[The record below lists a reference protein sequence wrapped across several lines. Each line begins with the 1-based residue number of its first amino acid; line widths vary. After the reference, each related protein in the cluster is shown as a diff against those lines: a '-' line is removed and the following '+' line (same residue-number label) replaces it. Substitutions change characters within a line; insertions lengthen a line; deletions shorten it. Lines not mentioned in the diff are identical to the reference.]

1 MAARGRGR
9 GRRGVN
15 PIEEPTRGADAFIA
29 AMNTMAEAVRETATA
44 TRRAID
50 RLGERNGDRNGGR
63 NGERGGDGNDNEGAG
78 NHDNPMTLATFLKV
92 NPPKFKGTLVAT
104 EADNWFRGIE
114 KSLRAQHVP
123 ERQYV
128 EFATYMLEGEAEHWW
143 HGVQRLLR
151 QVVEEI
157 DWDTFKEEFYKNY
170 FPRTVRDAKEIE
182 LMQLTQG
189 NMSVA
194 EYTRKFEDLCRFSK
208 ICQGNPDDFEEW
220 KCLKYEGGLRDE
232 LMHSLVPLKIRNFA
246 ELVNESQLMEDCEH
260 KMAASRMGHPNLPPR
275 NFNNFHTHAV
285 QQKVDFKVPGV
296 PMRGNQQVRN
306 FATRS
311 TTGNGNRPRQ
321 DTGKQPQQQSQE
333 GPTCRQCGKNHPG
346 RPCYLG
352 LRVCYNCGEP
362 GHITSNC
369 PEKLVQGIAKSQQ
382 PGRVFTVTAEDAR
395 TQTP

>member
-1 MAARGRGR
+1 
-9 GRRGVN
+9 
-15 PIEEPTRGADAFIA
+15 
-29 AMNTMAEAVRETATA
+29 MNTMVEAVRETATA
-44 TRRAID
+44 TTRAID
-50 RLGERNGDRNGGR
+50 RLRERNGDRNGGR
-63 NGERGGDGNDNEGAG
+63 NGERGGDGNDNESAG

-104 EADNWFRGIE
+104 EADNWFRDIE

-151 QVVEEI
+151 QMVEEI
-157 DWDTFKEEFYKNY
+157 DWDTFKEEFYKKY
-170 FPRTVRDAKEIE
+170 FPRTVRDAKEME

-189 NMSVA
+189 NMSVE

-208 ICQGNPDDFEEW
+208 ICQGNP
-220 KCLKYEGGLRDE
+220 
-232 LMHSLVPLKIRNFA
+232 LVPLEIRNFA
-246 ELVNESQLMEDCEH
+246 ELVNKSQLMEDYEY
-260 KMAASRMGHPNLPPR
+260 KMAASRMGHPSLPPR
-275 NFNNFHTHAV
+275 NFNNFHRHTV
-285 QQKVDFKVPGV
+285 QRKVDFKVPGV

-306 FATRS
+306 FPTHS

-321 DTGKQPQQQSQE
+321 DTGKQPQQQSQK

-352 LRVCYNCGEP
+352 LRVCYYCGEP
-362 GHITSNC
+362 GHIASNC
-369 PEKLVQGIAKSQQ
+369 PEKLVQGIAKLQQ
-382 PGRVFTVTAEDAR
+382 PGRVFTVIAEDAR

>member
-9 GRRGVN
+9 GRRGAN
-15 PIEEPTRGADAFIA
+15 HAEEPTRGADAFIA

-44 TRRAID
+44 TTRAID
-50 RLGERNGDRNGGR
+50 RLGERNRDHNGGR

-104 EADNWFRGIE
+104 QADNWFRGIE

-128 EFATYMLEGEAEHWW
+128 KFATYMLEGEAEHWW
-143 HGVQRLLR
+143 QGVQRLLR

-157 DWDTFKEEFYKNY
+157 DWDTFKEEFYKKY
-170 FPRTVRDAKEIE
+170 FPRTVRDAKEME

-220 KCLKYEGGLRDE
+220 KCLKYEGGLREE
-232 LMHSLVPLKIRNFA
+232 LMHSLIPLQIRNFA
-246 ELVNESQLMEDCEH
+246 KLVNRSQLVEDCTKKVAAA
-260 KMAASRMGHPNLPPR
+260 KMSRQELPPKNFNRYIAPQGR
-275 NFNNFHTHAV
+275 NFKMNRTLSY
-285 QQKVDFKVPGV
+285 
-296 PMRGNQQVRN
+296 GNQQVSNLPARDN
-306 FATRS
+306 ID
-311 TTGNGNRPRQ
+311 RQ
-321 DTGKQPQQQSQE
+321 GRDTGKRPQPAL
-333 GPTCRQCGKNHPG
+333 TNLVCNQCGKDHG
-346 RPCYLG
+346 RNPCRLG
-352 LRVCYNCGEP
+352 SSVCYFCGMP
-362 GHITSNC
+362 GHIARNC
-369 PEKLVQGIAKSQQ
+369 EKKIAQDSAKSQQ
-382 PGRVFTVTAEDAR
+382 PGRVFTMLTEDAR
-395 TQTP
+395 TQTL